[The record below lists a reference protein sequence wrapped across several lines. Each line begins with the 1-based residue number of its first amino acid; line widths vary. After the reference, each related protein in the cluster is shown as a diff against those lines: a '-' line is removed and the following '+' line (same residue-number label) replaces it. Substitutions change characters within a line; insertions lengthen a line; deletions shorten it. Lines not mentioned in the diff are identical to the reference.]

1 MLKSVC
7 LGLAVVLGVVAGA
20 NGLFMLTSPET
31 WYFTV
36 PGVTSSGPFNQHFV
50 RDISLIFLMASAGFL
65 VGAARPGLRSTL
77 WAAATTWLTG
87 HALFHLWQVAVGM
100 GPVSDIQR
108 DFPAVTL
115 PALIGLGL
123 TWWAVADPSRSGRR
137 AAGGARV
144 SSGPESVEAS
154 SSSATVSRTTT

>member
-7 LGLAVVLGVVAGA
+7 LGLAVMLGVAAGA
-20 NGLFMLTSPET
+20 NGLFMLMSPET

-50 RDISLIFLMASAGFL
+50 RDISLIFLLVAAGFL
-65 VGAARPGLRSTL
+65 LGAARPGLRSKL

-100 GPVSDIQR
+100 DPVSAIPR
-108 DFPAVTL
+108 DFPAVLL

-123 TWWAVADPSRSGRR
+123 TWWALASPSRIGQRPASR
-137 AAGGARV
+137 ARA
-144 SSGPESVEAS
+144 SSGSESVEART
-154 SSSATVSRTTT
+154 SSATASRTTT